1 MIGSTTKQQHQT
13 HTKHTCTRASR
24 MLSSQ
29 GGSACDQLSGAF
41 KEEGHDLGFKVK
53 VLANLCISALGKK
66 QEAL

>member
-1 MIGSTTKQQHQT
+1 
-13 HTKHTCTRASR
+13 

-29 GGSACDQLSGAF
+29 GGSAYDQLSGAF

-53 VLANLCISALGKK
+53 VLTNLCISALGKK